1 VLYKKLVAHGITPT
15 VLLNDYRATMV
26 AKELGIKDST
36 PIDAI
41 YNIATIADVEDG
53 LIVDS
58 PELSDSL
65 LEQMCNYFKTT
76 VIFSNEQQKYTEKI
90 ISQTNEDA
98 NSVRM
103 LLIDEHYFEQKP
115 KSSQTALFAG
125 DEDYEKKLLKESNNY
140 LKMDLLLGHYFFLG
154 YENELK
160 DRFEGIL
167 EDYDRI
173 GEYENVV
180 TKSLQ
185 TLFEAAASGAKV
197 CYVGEELLSLV
208 TLKEEFDIT
217 VKNPLSEPI
226 SGDSCSVLDIQKIKN
241 ISEKLNYNII
251 FEKLDLSQF
260 KFK

>member
-1 VLYKKLVAHGITPT
+1 
-15 VLLNDYRATMV
+15 MV

-65 LEQMCNYFKTT
+65 LEQMCNYFKTVVT
-76 VIFSNEQQKYTEKI
+76 FSNEKQKYNEKI
-90 ISQTNEDA
+90 ISQINEDA

-103 LLIDEHYFEQKP
+103 LLIDACYFEQSHKTP
-115 KSSQTALFAG
+115 KTLLFVG
-125 DEDYEKKLLKESNNY
+125 DEDYEKKLLKESDNY
-140 LKMDLLLGHYFFLG
+140 LNMDLLLGHYFFLG

-167 EDYDRI
+167 EDYEAI
-173 GEYENVV
+173 STYENVV

-208 TLKEEFDIT
+208 TLKEEFGIS
-217 VKNPLSEPI
+217 VKNPSKEPI
-226 SGDSCSVLDIQKIKN
+226 SGALCSALDIRKIQN